1 MTLASG
7 RSKRYF
13 FAALFVFTFFLQQF
27 SNAQITIAEART
39 KAVGETVTVRGVAL
53 NGYTLGTIRYLQD
66 NTGGIAVYSATLSQ
80 VAEGD
85 SIMVTGVLDDYYN
98 LLEINPINSVE
109 YYQGGIKRTPA
120 LITPSQMNE
129 SFESELVTIEN
140 VTFDP
145 GQGTTFSGGTYDFHS
160 GSQSGVIYIRTGS
173 PIIGYT
179 IPAGSVTLTG
189 ICSQFSSTYQLIP
202 RSRDDIASG
211 NINITSAVIMDN
223 LTTNGFRLQW
233 KTDVTGSTEAYYGKT
248 SALELGR
255 ILSPGGNT
263 SHTLPFSGL
272 QPSDVIY
279 VKVYSVSNHDT
290 AFGPVQAY
298 CTQSL
303 SPGWM
308 RVYFTQATDHSVATG
323 AEAVT
328 LGTIL
333 EDTVIAYINRAKL
346 SIDMTMYNFN
356 LTRVPSALNQAV
368 ARGVRVRLIY
378 NANTTNSSL
387 SLIPGI
393 PKLKSP
399 EGYDYNIM
407 HNKFLIFDAEGDP
420 ENAIVWTGSTNFTT
434 TQLNVDANNV
444 IIINDKSLARSYTLE
459 FEEMWGG
466 SGNTPNAAASKFG
479 QFKTDNTPHQFIIGG
494 KKVESWFSPSDG
506 VNGKILETISS
517 AGSTI
522 DVATM
527 LITRDDIGQALRE
540 KHDAGIMTQIIVD
553 GKSDCSDNVVNFLNP
568 LGNRFVEDS
577 HTSGLEHNKYLLADR
592 NATSSDPTVLTGS
605 HNWSNS
611 ANTVNDENTLV
622 IHDAA
627 IANLYYQE
635 FVARFKAN
643 GGVLSIFDEKEPSKE
658 NFLIYPNPF
667 SNHINLKKL
676 NKAIQVKQ
684 INIFDMF
691 GRLVY
696 STEIQDNE
704 DTELNPELQTSGMY
718 FLEIITDK
726 GKYIVKIYKI

>member
-1 MTLASG
+1 MAFSSQ
-7 RSKRYF
+7 RSKSII
-13 FAALFVFTFFLQQF
+13 FAVTFVFTFLLQ
-27 SNAQITIAEART
+27 STGNAQITIAEART
-39 KAVGETVTVRGVAL
+39 KAIGETVTVRGVAL

-66 NTGGIAVYSATLSQ
+66 NTGGIAVYSSSLSQ
-80 VAEGD
+80 VEEGD
-85 SIMVTGVLDDYYN
+85 SIMVTGVLTDYYN
-98 LLEINPINSVE
+98 LLEINPLNSVE
-109 YYQGGIKRTPA
+109 YYQGGMKRTPA

-145 GQGTTFSGGTYDFHS
+145 GQGTTFSSGTYDFHS

-211 NINITSAVIMDN
+211 NINITSAVSMDN

-233 KTDVTGSTEAYYGKT
+233 KTDVNGSTEAYYGKT

-255 ILSPGGNT
+255 ILSPGSST

-272 QPSDVIY
+272 QPSDVVF

-308 RVYFTQATDHSVATG
+308 RVYFTQATDHSVASG
-323 AEAVT
+323 ADAVS
-328 LGTIL
+328 LGSIL
-333 EDTVIAYINRAKL
+333 EDTIIAYIGRAKL

-356 LTRVPSALNQAV
+356 LTRVPAALNQAV

-387 SLIPGI
+387 SLIPSI

-407 HNKFLIFDAEGDP
+407 HNKFLVFDAEGDP
-420 ENAIVWTGSTNFTT
+420 KNAIVWTGSTNFTT
-434 TQLNVDANNV
+434 TQLDPDANNV
-444 IIINDKSLARSYTLE
+444 IIINDKSLARAYTLE

-466 SGNTPNAAASKFG
+466 NDNTPNTTASKFG
-479 QFKTDNTPHQFIIGG
+479 QFKTDNTPHYFNIGG
-494 KKVESWFSPSDG
+494 NKVESWFSPSDG
-506 VNGKILETISS
+506 VNGKILEGISS

-522 DVATM
+522 EVGTM
-527 LITRDDIGQALRE
+527 LITRDDIGEALAQ
-540 KHDAGIMTQIIVD
+540 KHSSGVMTHVIVNS
-553 GKSDCSDNVVNFLNP
+553 KSDCSDEVVSLLTP
-568 LGNRFVEDS
+568 LGNRFVADS
-577 HTSGLEHNKYLLADR
+577 YTSGLEHNKYLIADR
-592 NATSSDPTVLTGS
+592 NSPASDPLVLTGS

-635 FVARFKAN
+635 FVARFKAY
-643 GGVLSIFDEKEPSKE
+643 GGVLSIPDEKDPLKE

-667 SNHINLKKL
+667 NDQINLKKL
-676 NKAIQVKQ
+676 NNTIQVKQ
-684 INIFDMF
+684 VNIYDTF
-691 GRLVY
+691 GRLVFE
-696 STEIQDNE
+696 TEIKNSE
-704 DTELNPELQTSGMY
+704 VSELNPGLKTSGLY
-718 FLEIITDK
+718 FLEILTTK

>member
-1 MTLASG
+1 MTFSYH
-7 RSKRYF
+7 RSKSIF
-13 FAALFVFTFFLQQF
+13 FAVTIVFTILLHGYG
-27 SNAQITIAEART
+27 NAQITITEARA
-39 KAVGETVTVRGVAL
+39 KAIGETVTVRGVAL
-53 NGYTLGTIRYLQD
+53 NGYTLGTIRYVQD
-66 NTGGIAVYSATLSQ
+66 NTGGIAVYSSSLSQ
-80 VAEGD
+80 VEEGD
-85 SIMVTGVLDDYYN
+85 SIMVTGVLTDYYN
-98 LLEINPINSVE
+98 LLEINPLNSVE

-189 ICSQFSSTYQLIP
+189 ICSQFSATYQLIP

-211 NINITSAVIMDN
+211 NINITTAVSFDN
-223 LTTNGFRLQW
+223 LTTTGFRLQW
-233 KTDVTGSTEAYYGKT
+233 KTDVNGSTEAYYGKT
-248 SALELGR
+248 ASLELGR
-255 ILSPGGNT
+255 ILSPGSST
-263 SHTLPFSGL
+263 SHALPFLGL
-272 QPSDVIY
+272 QPSDVVY
-279 VKVYSVSNHDT
+279 VKVYSVSAHDT

-308 RVYFTQATDHSVATG
+308 RAYFTQATDHSVSTG
-323 AEAVT
+323 VNAVS
-328 LGTIL
+328 LGSVL
-333 EDTVIAYINRAKL
+333 EDTIIAYINRAKL

-356 LTRVPSALNQAV
+356 LTRVPAALNQAV

-387 SLIPGI
+387 SLIPSI

-399 EGYDYNIM
+399 EGFDYNIM
-407 HNKFLIFDAEGDP
+407 HNKFLVFDAEGDAKD
-420 ENAIVWTGSTNFTT
+420 AIVWTGSTNFTT
-434 TQLNVDANNV
+434 TQLDPDANNV
-444 IIINDKSLARSYTLE
+444 IIINDKSLARAFTIE

-466 SGNTPNAAASKFG
+466 TGNTPNTSASKFG
-479 QFKTDNTPHQFIIGG
+479 QFKTDNTPHYFNIGG

-506 VNGKILETISS
+506 VNGKILDAISS

-522 DVATM
+522 EVGTM
-527 LITRDDIGQALRE
+527 LITRDDIGEALRE
-540 KHDAGIMTQIIVD
+540 KHNSGVMTHVIVNS
-553 GKSDCSDNVVNFLNP
+553 KSDCSDEVVSLLTP
-568 LGNRFVEDS
+568 LGNRFVADS
-577 HTSGLEHNKYLLADR
+577 YTSGLEHNKYLIADR
-592 NATSSDPTVLTGS
+592 NSPGSDPLLLTGS

-622 IHDAA
+622 IHDQALT
-627 IANLYYQE
+627 NLYYQE

-643 GGVLSIFDEKEPSKE
+643 GGVLSLPDEINPAKE

-667 SNHINLKKL
+667 SDHINLKKL
-676 NKAIQVKQ
+676 NNTIVVKQ
-684 INIFDMF
+684 INIYDTF
-691 GRLVY
+691 GRLVFE
-696 STEIQDNE
+696 TEIKNSE
-704 DTELNPELQTSGMY
+704 DSELNPNLKTSGLY
-718 FLEIITDK
+718 FLEILTDI
-726 GKYIVKIYKI
+726 GRYIVKIYKM